1 MTDTCIQKSTVTED
15 DMKKISAF
23 TRREMSADEV
33 YTFNVDLCNNDV
45 DRDFEKFS
53 VKTLNQLAKLFVG
66 KTGIFDHSMKA
77 NDQKARVY
85 DAYVEKVPNR

>member
-33 YTFNVDLCNNDV
+33 LY
-45 DRDFEKFS
+45 
-53 VKTLNQLAKLFVG
+53 
-66 KTGIFDHSMKA
+66 I
-77 NDQKARVY
+77 
-85 DAYVEKVPNR
+85 

>member
-1 MTDTCIQKSTVTED
+1 
-15 DMKKISAF
+15 MKKISAF

-85 DAYVEKVPNR
+85 DAYVEKVPNRKTADGEDFYTLK